1 MAEATAGPSTA
12 APRRRWFGGAPQSEF
27 YKRQERLGW
36 LLVTPTVIAVIV
48 VALYPLLRA
57 FYLSLTDAR
66 LGGTRAP
73 NFVGFENYKNLL
85 TDSVFIADVGHTVF
99 FTFWSVTLELILGLG
114 IALVINSNFK
124 GRGLMRTAM
133 LVPWAIPTVISAQM
147 WRWMFNDVFGVVN
160 DVLVR
165 KLGVLGA
172 PVAFLANPQTAL
184 PAIVAVDVWKTT
196 PFMALLLLAGLQVIP
211 SDIYEAGSIDG
222 ATGWQ
227 QFWLLTLPLLQP
239 AILVALIFRTLAA
252 LQVFDVIY
260 VMTSGGSGTESMSV
274 YARRVLIDFTQL
286 GYGSAV
292 SVVIFVIIMA
302 FVAVYMRMVR
312 VEEG

>member
-1 MAEATAGPSTA
+1 MAEATAGPSA
-12 APRRRWFGGAPQSEF
+12 VAPRRRWWGGAPQSEF

-36 LLVTPTVIAVIV
+36 LLVIPTVVAVIV

-73 NFVGFENYKNLL
+73 NFVGLTNYQNLL
-85 TDSVFIADVGHTVF
+85 TDSVFISDVGHTVF

-147 WRWMFNDVFGVVN
+147 WRWMFNDVFGVIN

-165 KLGVLGA
+165 KLGVLSA
-172 PVAFLANPQTAL
+172 PVAFLASPTTAL
-184 PAIVAVDVWKTT
+184 PALVAVDVWKTT
-196 PFMALLLLAGLQVIP
+196 PFMALLLLAGLQIIP
-211 SDIYEAGSIDG
+211 HDMYEAGSIDG

-260 VMTSGGSGTESMSV
+260 VMTSGASGTESMSV

-292 SVVIFVIIMA
+292 SVVIFLIIMA
-302 FVAVYMRMVR
+302 FVAVYMRLVR

>member
-1 MAEATAGPSTA
+1 MAEATAGPPSV

-36 LLVTPTVIAVIV
+36 LLVIPTVVAVIV

-73 NFVGFENYKNLL
+73 NFVGLENYKNLL
-85 TDSVFIADVGHTVF
+85 SDSVFIADVGHTVF

-165 KLGVLGA
+165 KLGVLSA

-211 SDIYEAGSIDG
+211 DDIYEAADIDG
-222 ATGWQ
+222 ASKWQ
-227 QFWLLTLPLLQP
+227 QFWTMTLPMLRP
-239 AILVALIFRTLAA
+239 ALVVALIFRTLDAFRVFDLPFVVKGTAPESITLSILARQTMIDLARLGQGAA
-252 LQVFDVIY
+252 L
-260 VMTSGGSGTESMSV
+260 
-274 YARRVLIDFTQL
+274 A
-286 GYGSAV
+286 
-292 SVVIFVIIMA
+292 VVIFIFLMII
-302 FVAVYMRMVR
+302 VAVYVRLVR
-312 VEEG
+312 VEVE

>member
-1 MAEATAGPSTA
+1 MAEATAGPSAA
-12 APRRRWFGGAPQSEF
+12 APRRRWWGGAPQSEF

-36 LLVTPTVIAVIV
+36 LLVIPTVVAVIV

-73 NFVGFENYKNLL
+73 NFVGLTNYQNLL
-85 TDSVFIADVGHTVF
+85 TDSTFIADVGHTVF
-99 FTFWSVTLELILGLG
+99 FTFWSVTLELVLGLG

-147 WRWMFNDVFGVVN
+147 WRWMFNDVFGVIN

-165 KLGVLGA
+165 KLGVLST
-172 PVAFLANPQTAL
+172 PVAFLANPTTAL
-184 PAIVAVDVWKTT
+184 PALVAVDVWKTT
-196 PFMALLLLAGLQVIP
+196 PFMALLLLAGLQIIP
-211 SDIYEAGSIDG
+211 SDMYEAGSIDG

-227 QFWLLTLPLLQP
+227 QFWLLTLPLLRP

-260 VMTSGGSGTESMSV
+260 VMTSGASGTESMSV

-292 SVVIFVIIMA
+292 SVVIFLIIMA
-302 FVAVYMRMVR
+302 FVVVYMRMVR